1 MDDDGELDFS
11 DPTLGGFE
19 VADGAEGGF
28 SFYTSEEGASGA
40 ASGAPDDTL
49 DVLESLLALSR
60 QLAADAAEDDAAIE
74 AVAAVDEPLP
84 AADVSSDEE
93 GPAMQYSG

>member
-19 VADGAEGGF
+19 VAGGAEGGF
-28 SFYTSEEGASGA
+28 SFYASEEGASGA

-74 AVAAVDEPLP
+74 AVAAVDEQPLT
-84 AADVSSDEE
+84 AAEVSSDEE
-93 GPAMQYSG
+93 GSAI